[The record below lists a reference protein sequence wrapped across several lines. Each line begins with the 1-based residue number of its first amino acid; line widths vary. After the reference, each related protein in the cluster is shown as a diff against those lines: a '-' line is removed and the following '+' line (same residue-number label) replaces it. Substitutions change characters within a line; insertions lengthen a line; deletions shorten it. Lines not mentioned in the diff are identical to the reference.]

1 MKLEDEG
8 VDRVDVDVVDLALL
22 VLGKEDEDDGDELAG
37 NEDELL
43 GAELLGVILDDTL
56 ETEEVSIELL
66 KDEEATI
73 GMFKEDELAELLEM
87 MGEIDVLTLSIMSVE
102 LFP

>member
-1 MKLEDEG
+1 MVE
-8 VDRVDVDVVDLALL
+8 VVDLALL

-102 LFP
+102 LLP

>member
-1 MKLEDEG
+1 MVE
-8 VDRVDVDVVDLALL
+8 VVDLALL

-73 GMFKEDELAELLEM
+73 GMFKEYELAELL
-87 MGEIDVLTLSIMSVE
+87 
-102 LFP
+102 